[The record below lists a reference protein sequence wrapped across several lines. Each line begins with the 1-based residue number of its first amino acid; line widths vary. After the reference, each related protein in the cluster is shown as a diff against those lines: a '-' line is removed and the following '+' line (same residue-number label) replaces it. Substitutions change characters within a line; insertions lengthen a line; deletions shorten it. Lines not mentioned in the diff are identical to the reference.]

1 MYNQITSEE
10 RYTIASCRRAR
21 MTVSEIAAITGRH
34 RSTIYREVSRNAGSG
49 GRYRCLK
56 AQEKTNGRRSRSRRN
71 RHFTKEEL
79 AIVEQYLRKDW
90 SPEQVCGRLAEE
102 GSLSI
107 SHETIYQHIWR
118 DKAAGGDL
126 YRHLRGTRKK
136 RRKRYGSYDSRG
148 RLAGKKDISERPESV
163 EERTEIGHWEVDTV
177 MGSGD
182 KHCVFTMVERKT
194 GLVAIGKLE
203 NRTKEEVRK
212 RTVNLIRAQKHPV
225 LSMTA
230 DNGTE
235 FHAYNKIERS
245 TGVVFYFAKPYHS
258 WERGLNENT
267 NGLLRQYLPRR
278 LDLRTFTQADLDA
291 IAVELN
297 DRPRRTLGYQAPSE
311 ALAQVLR

>member
-21 MTVSEIAAITGRH
+21 MTVSEIADITGRH

-49 GRYRCLK
+49 GRYRCSK

-90 SPEQVCGRLAEE
+90 SPEQVCGRLAGE

-148 RLAGKKDISERPESV
+148 RLAGKKDISERPENV
-163 EERTEIGHWEVDTV
+163 EQRTEIGHWEVDTV

-194 GLVAIGKLE
+194 GLAAIGKLE

-235 FHAYNKIERS
+235 FHSYTAIENE
-245 TGVVFYFAKPYHS
+245 TGARFYFATPYHS

-267 NGLLRQYLPRR
+267 NGLIRQYLPKGKSMAR
-278 LDLRTFTQADLDA
+278 LTQKQCDD
-291 IAVELN
+291 IAMKLN
-297 DRPRRTLGYQAPSE
+297 RRPRKTLGYKTPEQIYATI
-311 ALAQVLR
+311 

>member
-10 RYTIASCRRAR
+10 RYTIARCRRAR
-21 MTVSEIAAITGRH
+21 MTVSEVAAFTGRH
-34 RSTIYREVSRNAGSG
+34 RSTIHREISRNVGNG
-49 GRYRCLK
+49 GRYRCSK

-71 RHFTKEEL
+71 RHFSQEEL
-79 AIVEQYLRKDW
+79 ALVEQYLREDW
-90 SPEQVCGRLAEE
+90 SPQQVCGYLSRE
-102 GSLSI
+102 GILRI
-107 SHETIYQHIWR
+107 SHETIYQHVWR
-118 DKAAGGDL
+118 DKRTGGSL
-126 YRHLRGTRKK
+126 HRHLRCSGKQ
-136 RRKRYGSYDSRG
+136 RRKRYRSYDSRG

-163 EERTEIGHWEVDTV
+163 EHRTEIGHWEVDTV

-212 RTVNLIRAQKHPV
+212 RTVNLIRAQKHRV

-235 FHAYNKIERS
+235 FHAYKKIEGS

-267 NGLLRQYLPRR
+267 NGLIRQYLPKRKSMAHI
-278 LDLRTFTQADLDA
+278 TQRICNR
-291 IAVELN
+291 IAAKLN
-297 DRPRRTLGYQAPSE
+297 DRPRKRLDFRTPRECYDE
-311 ALAQVLR
+311 D

>member
-1 MYNQITSEE
+1 MYNQITSKE
-10 RYTIASCRRAR
+10 RYTIARCRRTR

-49 GRYRCLK
+49 GRYRCSK

-79 AIVEQYLRKDW
+79 AVVEHYLRKDW

-136 RRKRYGSYDSRG
+136 RRKRYRSYDSRG

-163 EERTEIGHWEVDTV
+163 EQRTEIGHWEVDTV

-194 GLVAIGKLE
+194 GLVAIGKLA
-203 NRTKEEVRK
+203 NRTKEQVKK
-212 RTVNLIRAQKHPV
+212 RTVDLIRAQKHRV

-235 FHAYNKIERS
+235 FHAYKRIEGS

-267 NGLLRQYLPRR
+267 NGLIRQYLPKRKSMANI
-278 LDLRTFTQADLDA
+278 TQRDCNK
-291 IAVELN
+291 IAAKLN
-297 DRPRRTLGYQAPSE
+297 DRPRKRLDFRTPKECYDE
-311 ALAQVLR
+311 D